1 MAIQVDALDI
11 FQPLFGLLVG
21 FVGRQVGFWSKDSL
35 KGLGDVIFRFTNSVM
50 FIKCIVEST
59 TMRIHWAMP
68 LCILLYN
75 VITLIGGHYLFAHV
89 PWPNNINLAM
99 ASTGL
104 MGGSFIPWSLAFF
117 GDIGLQYYVYQE
129 LYNVI
134 HIFGTVFAYAFY
146 YLKMKAPKN
155 SQSRNVSVVTRKT
168 ISTGAAEA
176 GVGCE
181 EGGPK
186 KTPETWKGLGKQFLL
201 FPGIIAFLCAWP
213 VYFILLACNVTLGDS
228 VTMFFDFITNGL
240 DFYLLVFVGG
250 SFTIADIIKHSQNL
264 DVWTCYF
271 LRYIVA
277 FVFFFLFYYDI
288 LWDVDIL
295 TKDIMLMFMWL
306 PVPAP
311 FVFYVMLFAPGEDP
325 SIIASLCALTQIT
338 QVIIFCFLGTIYFN
352 DLGVTE

>member
-1 MAIQVDALDI
+1 MTISVDALDI
-11 FQPLFGLLVG
+11 AQPLFGLFVG
-21 FVGRQVGFWSKDSL
+21 FLGRQVGFWTKDSL

-68 LCILLYN
+68 ICILLYN
-75 VITLIGGHYLFAHV
+75 VITLLGGHYLFAHV
-89 PWPNNINLAM
+89 SWPNNIILAM

-104 MGGSFIPWSLAFF
+104 MGGSFIPWSLCFF

-146 YLKMKAPKN
+146 YLKIKAPKKLQN
-155 SQSRNVSVVTRKT
+155 RNNSVVTRKT
-168 ISTGAAEA
+168 MSSGAGRASL
-176 GVGCE
+176 GCE

-186 KTPETWKGLGKQFLL
+186 TSPDSWKGLGKQFLL
-201 FPGIIAFLCAWP
+201 FPGIIAFLLAWP
-213 VYFILLACNVTLGDS
+213 MYFILLACNVTLGDS
-228 VTMFFDFITNGL
+228 VTKFFDFMTNGL

-250 SFTIADIIKHSQNL
+250 SFTIADIVKHSQNL

-271 LRYIVA
+271 LRYTVA
-277 FVFFFLFYYDI
+277 FVFFFLFYYDV
-288 LWDVDIL
+288 LPDVDIL

-311 FVFYVMLFAPGEDP
+311 FVFYVMLFSPGEDP
-325 SIIASLCALTQIT
+325 SIIASLCALTQVT

-352 DLGVTE
+352 DLGEIE

>member
-1 MAIQVDALDI
+1 
-11 FQPLFGLLVG
+11 LFGLFIG
-21 FVGRQVGFWSKDSL
+21 FLGRQIHFWSKDSL

-68 LCILLYN
+68 ICILIFN
-75 VITLIGGHYLFAHV
+75 VVTLLIGHYLFAHV
-89 PWPNNINLAM
+89 PWPQNIILAM

-104 MGGSFIPWSLAFF
+104 MGGSYIPWSLSFF

-155 SQSRNVSVVTRKT
+155 EQKRKLSVATVKT
-168 ISTGAAEA
+168 HSTI
-176 GVGCE
+176 VGCE

-186 KTPETWKGLGKQFLL
+186 TSPDTWKGLAKQFLL
-201 FPGIIAFLCAWP
+201 FPGIIAFLLAWP
-213 VYFILLACNVTLGDS
+213 IYFILVACNVTIGDT
-228 VTMFFDFITNGL
+228 VTDFLDFTTNGL

-250 SFTIADIIKHSQNL
+250 SFTIADIVKHSQNL

-271 LRYIVA
+271 LRYILG
-277 FVFFFLFYYDI
+277 FLFFFLFYYDV
-288 LWDVDIL
+288 LPDVDIL

-311 FVFYVMLFAPGEDP
+311 FVFYVLLFAPGEDP

-352 DLGVTE
+352 DLGDTG